1 MRKIVININ
10 DKDYELMLN
19 RNGIKWL
26 EANGYV
32 YEKSST
38 MPITSYDLLWTVG
51 FLANYPSMTS
61 EEVLLLQDKYREEKG
76 NPSEVT
82 SFMVNEYLAFINA
95 LADTKS
101 LKKKAKITE
110 M

>member
-61 EEVLLLQDKYREEKG
+61 EEV
-76 NPSEVT
+76 T